1 MDNLILVMEGGGI
14 TFKKS
19 FLKPN
24 QTGHRWLLLSAAL
37 VTMMVISIYQYSWSL
52 FATGLNVE
60 LKWEMTVIQLAFVLF
75 TYAAT
80 FVQPFSG
87 WFADK
92 YNSRNTAMLGSLL
105 TFLGFSACSIVNSPL
120 TLYLYYTLGSVG
132 VGILYGL
139 CTAVAVKWFPDRRGL
154 ATGLVTFGFGG
165 GTMFFNLLIQSLIS
179 TYGVKNAFL
188 YVSII
193 MLVATMPFAIICRFP
208 DSRPQQVSGQPL
220 QISEK
225 MGNERD
231 WVWFRMIRTYQW
243 WLIYITFTVIAAIA
257 LLFGAQIKP
266 LAIELKIPE
275 STLNLTLVLFP
286 LANGFSRILGGWLS
300 DRIGRQVTAT
310 LFYAL
315 SGIFMVLLGF
325 FGSSAFGFSIFVT
338 LSILFAGAVF
348 AFNPLF
354 IGEFYGSRY
363 ATVNYGITYTAKSWG
378 GLIAGYLTSWLQT
391 TFGSYSYSI
400 LALGAA
406 ALISA
411 ALVNPYLLKNPK
423 EFTKTEIRKSST
435 NLVEE

>member
-1 MDNLILVMEGGGI
+1 
-14 TFKKS
+14 
-19 FLKPN
+19 
-24 QTGHRWLLLSAAL
+24 
-37 VTMMVISIYQYSWSL
+37 MMVISIYQYSWSL
-52 FATGLNVE
+52 FAAGLNVE
-60 LKWEMTVIQLAFVLF
+60 LKWEMTVIQLTFVLF

-92 YNSRNTAMLGSLL
+92 YNSRNTAVFGSLL

-120 TLYLYYTLGSVG
+120 TLYLYYTVGSVG

-193 MLVATMPFAIICRFP
+193 MLVATMPFAIICSFP
-208 DSRPQQVSGQPL
+208 ESPKPRAVLGQLPQT
-220 QISEK
+220 SEK
-225 MGNERD
+225 VENEKD

-243 WLIYITFTVIAAIA
+243 WLIYLTFTVIAAIA

-266 LAIELKIPE
+266 LAMELEIPE

-286 LANGFSRILGGWLS
+286 LANGFSRILGGWIS
-300 DRIGRQVTAT
+300 DHIGRQATAT

-315 SGIFMVLLGF
+315 SGIFMILLGV
-325 FGSSAFGFSIFVT
+325 FGSSAFSFSIFVT

-354 IGEFYGSRY
+354 IGEFYGSKY
-363 ATVNYGITYTAKSWG
+363 ATINYGITYTAKSWG
-378 GLIAGYLTSWLQT
+378 GLIAGYLTSWLQA

-400 LALGAA
+400 FALGTA

-423 EFTKTEIRKSST
+423 GHT
-435 NLVEE
+435 NPKEKAKF

>member
-1 MDNLILVMEGGGI
+1 MDNLMLVAEGGGLV
-14 TFKKS
+14 FKIGL
-19 FLKPN
+19 LKPN
-24 QTGHRWLLLSAAL
+24 RAEHRWFLLIAAL

-52 FATGLNVE
+52 FAAGLNVE
-60 LKWEMTVIQLAFVLF
+60 LKWQMTVIQLTFVLF

-87 WFADK
+87 WFAEK
-92 YNSRNTAMLGSLL
+92 YNSRNTAVFGSFL

-120 TLYLYYTLGSVG
+120 TLYLYYTVGSVG

-193 MLVATMPFAIICRFP
+193 MLVATMPFAIICSFP
-208 DSRPQQVSGQPL
+208 ESPKPRAEIGQAP

-225 MGNERD
+225 AENEKD

-243 WLIYITFTVIAAIA
+243 WLIYLTFTVIAAIA

-266 LAIELKIPE
+266 LAMELKIPE

-286 LANGFSRILGGWLS
+286 LANGFSRILGGWIS
-300 DRIGRQVTAT
+300 DHIGRQATAT

-315 SGIFMVLLGF
+315 SGIFMMLLGF

-363 ATVNYGITYTAKSWG
+363 ATINYGITYTAKSWG

-400 LALGAA
+400 FALGAA

-423 EFTKTEIRKSST
+423 
-435 NLVEE
+435 VES